1 MDALVGFLGNIGM
14 GFAVALTWQNL
25 LLCFIGCLLG
35 TIIGVLPGI
44 GPLTT
49 MAMVLPFTFWLGPV
63 GALIMLSGVFYGA
76 QYGGSTTAILVKIP
90 GETSSVVTIL
100 DGHAMA
106 LQGRAGPALA
116 IAAIASLFAGS
127 VVTLLIAAAGP
138 PLASIALLF
147 HSADYVSVMLLG
159 LVSAVVL
166 AHGSVLKAVAMIV
179 LGVLFGLVGTD
190 TQSGAYRMTMGIDV
204 LFDGLGFVPIS
215 MGVFGLAEIMYNIEH
230 GAAHASVPGRVTGLM
245 PTRKDLL
252 TCLPAMVRGT
262 AVGPAVGLVP
272 GGGPTI
278 AAFSA
283 YTLEKKVSATPERFG
298 NGAIEGVAA
307 PEAANNAAAQ
317 ACFIPMLSLGIP
329 PNALMA
335 VMIGA
340 MMIHGIQPGPNI
352 IAKQPELFW
361 GLIASMWIGNAM
373 LVILNLPLIGIW
385 VRLLQV
391 PYGYLFPTILVFCCI
406 GTYALNSSTG
416 EVLIM
421 TAFGVIGY
429 VFRKL
434 DCEPAPLL
442 LGLVLGPLLE
452 ENLRRALQLTGGDWS
467 VFVTRPLSLAF
478 LLAALALLVAVTLPG
493 IRRGREQAFRE

>member
-1 MDALVGFLGNIGM
+1 
-14 GFAVALTWQNL
+14 
-25 LLCFIGCLLG
+25 
-35 TIIGVLPGI
+35 
-44 GPLTT
+44 
-49 MAMVLPFTFWLGPV
+49 
-63 GALIMLSGVFYGA
+63 
-76 QYGGSTTAILVKIP
+76 
-90 GETSSVVTIL
+90 
-100 DGHAMA
+100 
-106 LQGRAGPALA
+106 
-116 IAAIASLFAGS
+116 
-127 VVTLLIAAAGP
+127 
-138 PLASIALLF
+138 
-147 HSADYVSVMLLG
+147 
-159 LVSAVVL
+159 
-166 AHGSVLKAVAMIV
+166 
-179 LGVLFGLVGTD
+179 
-190 TQSGAYRMTMGIDV
+190 
-204 LFDGLGFVPIS
+204 VPIS
-215 MGVFGLAEIMYNIEH
+215 MGIFGLAEIMHNIEH
-230 GAAHASVPGRVTGLM
+230 GARMGRVSGRVTGLM
-245 PTRKDLL
+245 PTRQDLV

-262 AVGPAVGLVP
+262 AVGAAFGILP

-283 YTLEKKVSATPERFG
+283 YTLEKKVSATPQRFG

-335 VMIGA
+335 LMIGA

-352 IAKQPELFW
+352 ITKQPDLFW

-391 PYGYLFPTILVFCCI
+391 PYGYLFPTILVFCCV

-421 TAFGVIGY
+421 TAFGVVGY

-452 ENLRRALQLTGGDWS
+452 ENFRRALQLTGGDWS

-478 LLAALALLVAVTLPG
+478 LVAALALLVAVMLPG
-493 IRRGREQAFRE
+493 IRRGREEAFRE